1 MKKSQ
6 KIERLEA
13 AFKDNFNVKSEI
25 AMSSAWQSDLLER
38 LHQLEP
44 IQLSQKRTSS
54 KFERNI
60 WCLSW
65 VTFTVSAAAAIIFG
79 VYIYTQNNNLDAEL
93 DNNIYTSLAMLD

>member
-6 KIERLEA
+6 KIKRLEA
-13 AFKDNFNVKSEI
+13 AFKDNFNASSTMT
-25 AMSSAWQSDLLER
+25 MSSEWDANLLER
-38 LHQLEP
+38 LRQLEP
-44 IQLSQKRTSS
+44 IQLSQKKTSS

-65 VTFTVSAAAAIIFG
+65 VTFTVSAAAAIVFG
-79 VYIYTQNNNLDAEL
+79 VYIYTQNNNFDAEL